1 MDNGPVRAFS
11 GVQTNPAIGLPRSFC
26 NKNSI
31 IIRAATI
38 SIVKNPRTRAN
49 IISMR
54 ALRLTFIG
62 LSGLVGALLIAWAAG
77 ALYFDLHGS
86 AFLRT
91 SASILWVTAAI
102 LLSVFGGVR
111 GRVVVL
117 TAFAGILG
125 WWLSLRPSQGENW
138 EPQVATLAYVS
149 RAGDAVTV
157 HDIRNFEYRSATEF
171 TPRYETRTFDLANLR
186 SLDLFINYWG
196 SPYKAHPIGYRR

>member
-138 EPQVATLAYVS
+138 E
-149 RAGDAVTV
+149 
-157 HDIRNFEYRSATEF
+157 
-171 TPRYETRTFDLANLR
+171 R
-186 SLDLFINYWG
+186 SLTSAAQVTRLRCTTSEISNIDGIYTAL
-196 SPYKAHPIGYRR
+196 R

>member
-1 MDNGPVRAFS
+1 
-11 GVQTNPAIGLPRSFC
+11 
-26 NKNSI
+26 
-31 IIRAATI
+31 
-38 SIVKNPRTRAN
+38 
-49 IISMR
+49 MR